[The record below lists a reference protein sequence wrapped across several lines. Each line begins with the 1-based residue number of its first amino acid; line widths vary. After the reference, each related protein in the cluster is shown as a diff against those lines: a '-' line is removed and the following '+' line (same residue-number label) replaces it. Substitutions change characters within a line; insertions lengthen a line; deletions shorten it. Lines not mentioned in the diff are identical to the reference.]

1 LSRRKS
7 AEIKK
12 RDLTEMERERISRCS
27 RLLVTE
33 PGVMRSL
40 DQPYISAQ
48 PEQRVSL
55 IAGDASVPHRTSAQL
70 VSSYCGNEVARVL
83 GENFSRN
90 GAPLVIRMDRASA
103 HDAPPVLEVLR
114 QHEVLLLHGP
124 PRYPKC
130 YRQHERQNREH
141 RAWVALAETVDNEVL
156 AEMLRALN
164 EQWLRP
170 TLAWRSAAA
179 LGPGGGNRAP
189 IGNNSVGKSGS
200 GNRRCARVSA
210 RQARRSDWLPDLPLS
225 AHWRIV
231 VLFGGSREAGV
242 R

>member
-1 LSRRKS
+1 LSRRNS

-141 RAWVALAETVDNEVL
+141 RAWLALAETVDNEVL
-156 AEMLRALN
+156 AEVLRALN

-170 TLAWRSAAA
+170 TLSWRSAAE
-179 LGPGGGNRAP
+179 LW
-189 IGNNSVGKSGS
+189 
-200 GNRRCARVSA
+200 
-210 RQARRSDWLPDLPLS
+210 ARRREPRTDRRQLRREVRQRES
-225 AHWRIV
+225 ALRARLGSTGAAIKLAARLAIEHALEDRGFVRRIEGGWR
-231 VLFGGSREAGV
+231 
-242 R
+242 